1 MLVADDRNAVRA
13 CDQISDLVDGL
24 STFLNPTRSRQY
36 CLPQYLTRPVR
47 SVVIGQYIASGTA
60 VVTVAVV
67 FCRYYFFMLLLKVVG
82 KKLICISK

>member
-47 SVVIGQYIASGTA
+47 SVIIGQYIASGTA

-67 FCRYYFFMLLLKVVG
+67 FC
-82 KKLICISK
+82 